1 MEIERISELL
11 ASQPLDR
18 DQQRELVDLVGNVQS
33 RAEVHCTIPRGRNGE
48 WTFSGRG
55 SLYGLIYVRDMS
67 GYWILSVL
75 EPSSG
80 KRVVIELNQFVDMRK
95 GIIVDE

>member
-33 RAEVHCTIPRGRNGE
+33 RAEVQSKIPRGSNGE

-80 KRVVIELNQFVDMRK
+80 KRVVIELNQSVDVRK
-95 GIIVDE
+95 GIIIDK